1 MQHKAIQSAIFAA
14 AFSVAYL
21 LVSFLPVFFFFLLIP
36 VGMPW
41 RSGLSKERPERRF
54 VLPALVGAG
63 GGAIAALVI
72 RYLI

>member
-1 MQHKAIQSAIFAA
+1 MQHKAIQAAIFAVT
-14 AFSVAYL
+14 FSTAYL
-21 LVSFLPVFFFFLLIP
+21 IVSFLPVFLFFLLIP

-63 GGAIAALVI
+63 AGAILGLVM
-72 RYLI
+72 RYLV

>member
-1 MQHKAIQSAIFAA
+1 MFAA
-14 AFSVAYL
+14 AFSFAYL
-21 LVSFLPVFFFFLLIP
+21 LVSFLPVFLFFLLIP

-54 VLPALVGAG
+54 LFPALVGAVS
-63 GGAIAALVI
+63 GAFVAFIM